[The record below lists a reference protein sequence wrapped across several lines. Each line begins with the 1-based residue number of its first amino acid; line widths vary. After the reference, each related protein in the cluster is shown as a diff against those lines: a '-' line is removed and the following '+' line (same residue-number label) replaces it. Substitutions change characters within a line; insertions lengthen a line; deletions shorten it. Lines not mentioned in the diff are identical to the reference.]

1 MLFTKNKYKRHA
13 TAKSGTTSK
22 MQKQLFETKSQEE
35 RERLLRDNAHKVEKH
50 IYFRKFSAEEK
61 DDLKDELSEKSII
74 INDIEEE
81 AKEVAAEFKERKKPL
96 VKRRGK
102 ILSDLKKGGE
112 HITEDCYEIHDE
124 EEKQVGIYNRL
135 GELISQRPMRPDER
149 QQAIP
154 FIRKSS

>member
-1 MLFTKNKYKRHA
+1 MIWAKTFWSSRHWRR
-13 TAKSGTTSK
+13 SS
-22 MQKQLFETKSQEE
+22 
-35 RERLLRDNAHKVEKH
+35 
-50 IYFRKFSAEEK
+50 K
-61 DDLKDELSEKSII
+61 DDLKDELSEKSIT

-81 AKEVAAEFKERKKPL
+81 AKERAAEYKEMKKPL

-112 HITEDCYEIHDE
+112 HIIEECYEIHDE
-124 EEKQVGIYNRL
+124 EEKQVGIYNKL

-154 FIRKSS
+154 FIRKCS